1 MEKNMTTSVFSLNP
15 SAFAKEHL
23 YYVELA
29 GEYFGIS
36 DYKIERDYLDSLLLM
51 YIEKGELQVEQGEK
65 VISVGRGECVF
76 LDCRKPHKY
85 SSKESI
91 TFKWVH
97 FRGNSVFAYSELLTK
112 EYGEPIVI
120 KDPTLIEQEFKFL
133 MGLLRSESSL
143 EHMLSV
149 SIHRLLAMLS
159 ENGSARTKSADLAV
173 ASAEAYLRQNFEKQL
188 SITEV
193 ASEVGLSVFYFT
205 RQFQKQYGIS
215 PYEYLITQRISNAKR
230 LLLNSGMSI
239 RNISA
244 ACGYNNPSIFIASF
258 KSRVGMTPTQF
269 RRSIN
274 GNIDRE

>member
-1 MEKNMTTSVFSLNP
+1 MEKSVTTSVFSLNP
-15 SAFAKEHL
+15 STFAKENL

-36 DYKIERDYLDSLLLM
+36 DYKVERDYFDSLLLM
-51 YIEKGELQVEQGEK
+51 YIEKGELKVEQGEK
-65 VISVGRGECVF
+65 VINVGRDECV
-76 LDCRKPHKY
+76 LIDCRKPHRY

-91 TFKWVH
+91 TFKWAH
-97 FRGNSVFAYSELLTK
+97 IRGNSVFAYSELLAR
-112 EYGEPIVI
+112 EYGEPIII

-159 ENGSARTKSADLAV
+159 ENGSVRTKSADLAV
-173 ASAEAYLRQNFEKQL
+173 AAAEAYLRENFEKQI

-193 ASEVGLSVFYFT
+193 ACEVGLSVFYFT
-205 RQFQKQYGIS
+205 RQFQRQYGIS

-230 LLLNSGMSI
+230 LLLNSDMSVS
-239 RNISA
+239 RISE

-258 KSRVGMTPTQF
+258 KSRVGMTPTFF

-274 GNIDRE
+274 GTIDRK